1 MKRKKI
7 TIILLIPIIILVL
20 GYIILKP
27 FSNIKSNYDILCI
40 GDSITTSSYGDYTK
54 HLADFIN
61 TKNIKLK
68 VCSGARPGNTTG
80 EYLKYLKRSNLLKKT
95 TPNYVIVMLG
105 TNDVRIDGDN
115 TPANQFYNNM
125 KTIIKI
131 IKNHKNPDG
140 SKIIIFIATIPP
152 IFNIDLN
159 PFNKTSKTRIDKE
172 IVPLIKKI
180 AKEEKINLIDIYT
193 YFKNKP
199 ELLPGIHPNKDGY
212 LSIAKFMFKNILPY
226 IKGLELLHRNKEK
239 LPSRFKG
246 KIVFQSNR
254 AGNEDIFIIDKNGV
268 KQITYS
274 QANDG
279 YPSFSPDGENIVFQ
293 SDRSGK
299 LEIHVTDIN
308 KNIKRLFE
316 SPTEDKAPFWTYDG
330 KYIFFCRIVKGK
342 EQVFKYSLS
351 TKKIEQITNYKGRN
365 ALPAV
370 SPSGRYMLITS
381 HRFIGWNIYKVDLKT
396 GEHDKFATGYG
407 ACRAKYSHS
416 GKSVVLVSHE
426 FDKKGDLFLTSPDKF
441 SPIRLTIDSENA
453 DYFPAFS
460 TDDRYIV
467 YSSAPKTKSKHYNIK
482 IIEISTRKIWEITSS
497 QANDRFPYWGKDWKK
512 H

>member
-1 MKRKKI
+1 
-7 TIILLIPIIILVL
+7 
-20 GYIILKP
+20 
-27 FSNIKSNYDILCI
+27 
-40 GDSITTSSYGDYTK
+40 
-54 HLADFIN
+54 
-61 TKNIKLK
+61 
-68 VCSGARPGNTTG
+68 
-80 EYLKYLKRSNLLKKT
+80 
-95 TPNYVIVMLG
+95 MLG

-159 PFNKTSKTRIDKE
+159 PFNETSKTRIDKE

-254 AGNEDIFIIDKNGV
+254 AGNED
-268 KQITYS
+268 
-274 QANDG
+274 
-279 YPSFSPDGENIVFQ
+279 
-293 SDRSGK
+293 
-299 LEIHVTDIN
+299 N

-497 QANDRFPYWGKDWKK
+497 QANDRFPYWGKD
-512 H
+512 